1 MQTESFKDEVVELAL
16 ELAWSLW
23 AELSVSGWTRRHSAA
38 AIDLEPLILYTSW
51 LGQFDRRLRD
61 ESVDWCISNPRF
73 VSAIRLKNL
82 LRRSSTDVST
92 SFADFSTT
100 VKSHARVPWP
110 GNGTAWKL
118 EPSGKSGMVDLAR
131 PALIQLDLRAI
142 CGVSAR
148 AEVLRLLISDSN
160 RGWTSSELAQLSA
173 YGKANVTAALDTLV
187 LANLVKEERLSN
199 GFRFSL
205 LSEPQLIAL
214 LGGRPAQFPVWSE
227 ILRIVE
233 AFVRFATTKAS
244 VRSDVRSVEVGGL
257 LREIDR
263 SINALG
269 LTASPRVAT
278 GTDLNYHFD
287 AWVIQLM
294 RQWAGV
300 PDPAAGEVAEGNE
313 ATYTINRLSVPP
325 GAWMGIV
332 SNPGEQPRALEMP
345 EWAEIYVEH
354 PRSDTIVSDDSVG
367 APRVAHEILQL
378 AEKRAGRD
386 LGDYWGNG
394 DGMNQLVARAFAE
407 ERLWPMRPG
416 QSITFGETFLRAWR
430 RDRLERLAPI
440 ATPSASATKPST
452 R

>member
-214 LGGRPAQFPVWSE
+214 LGGGPHSFPYGRRFFESSRHSLGSRRRRPVCDPM
-227 ILRIVE
+227 
-233 AFVRFATTKAS
+233 FA
-244 VRSDVRSVEVGGL
+244 
-257 LREIDR
+257 
-263 SINALG
+263 
-269 LTASPRVAT
+269 
-278 GTDLNYHFD
+278 
-287 AWVIQLM
+287 
-294 RQWAGV
+294 
-300 PDPAAGEVAEGNE
+300 
-313 ATYTINRLSVPP
+313 
-325 GAWMGIV
+325 
-332 SNPGEQPRALEMP
+332 
-345 EWAEIYVEH
+345 
-354 PRSDTIVSDDSVG
+354 
-367 APRVAHEILQL
+367 
-378 AEKRAGRD
+378 
-386 LGDYWGNG
+386 
-394 DGMNQLVARAFAE
+394 
-407 ERLWPMRPG
+407 
-416 QSITFGETFLRAWR
+416 
-430 RDRLERLAPI
+430 
-440 ATPSASATKPST
+440 PS